1 MFEKIHKIKKSD
13 IDVKLFK
20 EICKEEGLKIVK
32 ENEDYIFVYGDPNEV
47 NFFEFN
53 ASITDSSNRTSDII
67 SFLRSSYEKVK
78 DGSNWVQYM
87 NIKSNYYI
95 VVYYDDIEDI
105 VLAKIGQ
112 APKKRVIMDE
122 SDFDT
127 IVEDVEIDKTNI
139 SSVSNYFTRQLKYLD

>member
-13 IDVKLFK
+13 IDVKFFK
-20 EICKEEGLKIVK
+20 KICKEDGLKIVK

-47 NFFEFN
+47 NFNEFN
-53 ASITDSSNRTSDII
+53 ASITDSSNMTSDII
-67 SFLRSSYEKVK
+67 SFLRSSYEEVK

-105 VLAKIGQ
+105 ALAKIGQ

-127 IVEDVEIDKTNI
+127 IVEDIEIDKTNI
-139 SSVSNYFTRQLKYLD
+139 LSVANYFARQLKYLD